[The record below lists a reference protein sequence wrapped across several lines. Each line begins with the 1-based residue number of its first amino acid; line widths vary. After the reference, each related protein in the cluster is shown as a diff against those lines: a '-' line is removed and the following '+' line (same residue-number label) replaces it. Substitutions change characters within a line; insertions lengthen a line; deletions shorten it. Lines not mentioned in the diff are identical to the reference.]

1 MPRSLLAAAAL
12 LLATSAHAI
21 VIRHDRDE
29 SRYLALAEGIDVVV
43 TVGGA
48 MGTLV
53 DPEWVLTAAH
63 VAESIAPGQTVS
75 IGGREVEVADVVT
88 HPDFALPEKHRDL
101 GLLRLV
107 EPVDDVVPARLY
119 DRDDEVGRRATFVGS
134 GKFASGETGPEK
146 GPGSRQPRV
155 LRAAHNV
162 VSAVRPGWIEFVFD
176 APPDGED
183 LEGISGPGD
192 SGGPALVGDDDGWW
206 IVGVSAYNVGLP
218 PCTYGTIEHYC
229 RVSDNLPWIRGVMD
243 GTVATD
249 TAPRLMTYQTD
260 EDGRTTA
267 VRDEVVSVDVDPSS
281 DAAVWDAVDAITS
294 AIRANDRDAYLAAFD
309 PEYVAKKRAEGDPLE
324 GMFDFM
330 QGVRTARGD
339 IATFHPLAEKGLALP
354 DAGEAMRPVTFH
366 LADGTSGY
374 LGLALDERGKV
385 VHMSLFV
392 QRSICGGGTGC
403 ELARGLEEVAR
414 AGR

>member
-1 MPRSLLAAAAL
+1 MPRFLIASLMLLVAA
-12 LLATSAHAI
+12 TAHAI

-29 SRYLALAEGIDVVV
+29 ARHIALAEGIDVVV

-63 VAESIAPGQTVS
+63 VAESMAPGQTVS
-75 IGGREVEVADVVT
+75 IGGREVEVADVII
-88 HPDFALPEKHRDL
+88 HPDFALEEKHRDL
-101 GLLRLV
+101 GLLRLA
-107 EPVDDVVPARLY
+107 EPVNDIFPARLY
-119 DRDDEVGRRATFVGS
+119 EHDDEVGQRVTFVGS
-134 GKFASGETGPEK
+134 GKFANGETGPKK

-192 SGGPALVGDDDGWW
+192 SGGPALIADDAGWW
-206 IVGVSAYNVGLP
+206 IVGVSAYNTGLP

-249 TAPRLMTYQTD
+249 NAPRLMSYQTD
-260 EDGRTTA
+260 ADGRTTA
-267 VRDEVVSVDVDPSS
+267 IRDEAVPVDVDPSS
-281 DAAVWDAVDAITS
+281 DAAVWKAVEAITS
-294 AIRANDRDAYLAAFD
+294 AIRTGDRDAYLAAFD
-309 PEYVAKKRAEGDPLE
+309 PAYVEKKRAQGDPLE
-324 GMFDFM
+324 GMFEFM

-339 IATFHPLAEKGLALP
+339 IATFHPLAEQGLSLP

-403 ELARGLEEVAR
+403 EVARGLGEA
-414 AGR
+414 AGVRR